1 MPLGEFDIINA
12 YFNKKIK
19 RQDVVLG
26 LGDDCAIL
34 QPPAGKELIVSTDS
48 LVLNRHFFP
57 ETSPFDVG
65 YRAVAV
71 SLSDIAA
78 MGGDPAWLMLSL
90 VLPKVDENWL
100 DEFSKGLFFILEKF
114 NVDLIGGNISKGPL
128 SITTQAIGYG
138 ISKNLLRRSAALP
151 GDLIYVTYTL
161 GNAALALALIKKE
174 IESILFSSE
183 EIAALTRALWQ
194 PTPRIAEGQA
204 IGSLAHAAIDISDGL
219 LADLSHIMAN
229 SRVGATLYLEQIP
242 VSASLKKLPDEKKM
256 ELALRGGDD
265 YELCFTVPPK
275 HLPQLE
281 EVNQRL
287 NYPFTCIGKITTYPE
302 LRIKNPEGKSISF
315 SQKGYQHFSS
325 LNFPPSQ

>member
-1 MPLGEFDIINA
+1 MSLGEFDIIHT

-34 QPPAGKELIVSTDS
+34 EPPAGKEIIVSTDS
-48 LVLNRHFFP
+48 LVLNRHFLP

-78 MGGDPAWLMLSL
+78 MGGNPAWLMLSL
-90 VLPKVDENWL
+90 VLPKVDESWL

-114 NVDLIGGNISKGPL
+114 NVDLIGGNISRGPL

-138 ISKNLLRRSAALP
+138 ISKNLLRRSAAVP

-161 GNAALALALIKKE
+161 GDAALALALIKKE
-174 IESILFSSE
+174 IQPDLFSAE
-183 EIAALTRALWQ
+183 EIAELTRALWQ
-194 PTPRIAEGQA
+194 PTPRIVEGQA
-204 IGSLAHAAIDISDGL
+204 IGKLAHAAIDISDGL

-229 SRVGATLYLEQIP
+229 SQVGAMLYLENIP
-242 VSASLKKLPDEKKM
+242 LSASLKKLPNEKKI
-256 ELALRGGDD
+256 ELALSGGDD
-265 YELCFTVPPK
+265 YELCFTVSPK
-275 HLPQLE
+275 QLPQLDV
-281 EVNQRL
+281 VNEHL
-287 NYPFTCIGKITTYPE
+287 NYPFTCIGQITTHPG
-302 LRIKNPEGKSISF
+302 LRIKDLEGKSISF
-315 SQKGYQHFSS
+315 SQKGYQHFSEVI
-325 LNFPPSQ
+325 NKVCG